1 MIMAEKSP
9 KTIPV
14 SSGAEAFLAQM
25 RELGSVR
32 YMFANTGTDHG
43 PLIEAMAR
51 TAKEDPRDIQPIVV
65 PHEQAAVSMA
75 HGYYAVTQKPQ
86 MVLVHTLPGT
96 ANALGGIMNAASSN
110 VPLFLVAGR
119 TPITE
124 GELRAGKTQ
133 NIHWRQESRD
143 QGNIVR
149 EFVKWDY
156 EIRTNQN
163 LPAVV
168 SRAYKIAMSEPR
180 GPVYMTLPREWLFEP
195 MESTP
200 LLSAESLAPASKTQ
214 AEQASL
220 EKAADL
226 LIASE
231 SPLIVT
237 KYLGRNPEAV
247 EYLVELAE
255 LLAIPVVQQLSYV
268 NFPTDHPLNLGT
280 QTIKHVRNADVLFFI
295 DTDVPW
301 EPPSRNVLRDGVKII
316 HLERDPMFTAIPG
329 WGFPADLP
337 LTGCSEVSLPV
348 LTGILRAKLAA
359 GAGIRGKIDE
369 RRKKAEAEHKQM
381 IREIDASVEAVK
393 NQKPINPVW
402 LSHCIGAAMDDKT
415 IIANET
421 VTSKLADAIH
431 LNRPGSMFN
440 TPLAGH
446 LGWGLGAAIGMKLG
460 APDATVIAAEGDG
473 SYMFCAPTACHFT
486 AQKYRIPFLTVV
498 YNNQVWNASL
508 NAARGLYPDGVAAN
522 TRNFPGTDLSPSP
535 NFEMTAQACGAYAA
549 RVEEPGEVADAIAKA
564 LRVVKEEGRQALLN
578 VICRNPLA

>member
-1 MIMAEKSP
+1 MTAKS
-9 KTIPV
+9 TTSVPV

-25 RELGSVR
+25 KALGSVR

-43 PLIEAMAR
+43 PLIEAMAK
-51 TAKEDPRDIQPIVV
+51 TAKEDPRDIQPVVV
-65 PHEQAAVSMA
+65 PHEIAAVSMA
-75 HGYYAVTQKPQ
+75 HGYYNVTQKPQ

-96 ANALGGIMNAASSN
+96 ANALGGIINAASCN

-124 GELRAGKTQ
+124 GELRAGKSQ

-156 EIRTNQN
+156 EVRTNQN
-163 LPAVV
+163 LAAVV
-168 SRAYKIAMSEPR
+168 SRAYKISMSEPR
-180 GPVYMTLPREWLFEP
+180 GPVYLTLPREWLFET
-195 MESTP
+195 MESTQV
-200 LLSAESLAPASKTQ
+200 LSPESLSPASKMQ
-214 AEQASL
+214 ADQASL
-220 EKAADL
+220 EMAAEW
-226 LIASE
+226 LIASD

-247 EYLVELAE
+247 QYLVDLAE

-280 QTIKHVRNADVLFFI
+280 QTTKYVRNSDLLFFI

-301 EPPSRNVLRDGVKII
+301 EPPTRNVLRDGVKII
-316 HLERDPMFTAIPG
+316 HLERDPMFTGIPG

-337 LTGCSEVSLPV
+337 VTGCSEVSLPV
-348 LTGILRAKLAA
+348 LTSIIKAKLAA
-359 GAGIRGKIDE
+359 GAVGKGKLEE
-369 RRKKAEAEHKQM
+369 RRKKTAAEHDAM
-381 IREIDASVEAVK
+381 IGEIEASIEAAK
-393 NQKPINPVW
+393 NHKPINPVW
-402 LSHCIGAAMDDKT
+402 LSKCIGDVMDDKT
-415 IIANET
+415 IIVNET
-421 VTSKLADAIH
+421 VTSRLAEVIH
-431 LNRPGSMFN
+431 LNRPGSQFS

-486 AQKYRIPFLTVV
+486 AQKYRIPFLTVI

-508 NAARGLYPDGVAAN
+508 NAARGLYPDGVAAR
-522 TRNFPGTDLSPSP
+522 TRNFPGTDLTPSP
-535 NFEMTAQACGAYAA
+535 NFELTAQACGAYAA
-549 RVEEPGEVADAIAKA
+549 RVEEPSEVPDALAKA
-564 LRVVKEEGRQALLN
+564 LKVVKEEGRQALLN
-578 VICRNPLA
+578 VICKNPLA

>member
-1 MIMAEKSP
+1 MAEKS
-9 KTIPV
+9 TTSVPV

-25 RELGSVR
+25 KALGSVR

-43 PLIEAMAR
+43 PLIEALAK

-65 PHEQAAVSMA
+65 PHEMAAVSMA
-75 HGYYAVTQKPQ
+75 HGYYNVTQKPQ

-96 ANALGGIMNAASSN
+96 ANALGGVINAASCN

-124 GELRAGKTQ
+124 GELRGGKSQ

-143 QGNIVR
+143 QGSIVR

-156 EIRTNQN
+156 EVRTNQN
-163 LPAVV
+163 LAAVV

-180 GPVYMTLPREWLFEP
+180 GPVYMTLPREWLCESL
-195 MESTP
+195 ESTQ
-200 LLSAESLAPASKTQ
+200 LLSPDSVSPATKTQ
-214 AEQASL
+214 ADQAAL
-220 EKAADL
+220 EKVADW
-226 LIASE
+226 LIASD

-247 EYLVELAE
+247 SFLVELAE
-255 LLAIPVVQQLSYV
+255 SLAIPVVQQLSYV
-268 NFPTDHPLNLGT
+268 NFPTDHPLSLGT
-280 QTIKHVRNADVLFFI
+280 QAIKYVQHADVLFFI

-337 LTGCSEVSLPV
+337 VAGCSEVSLPV
-348 LTGILRAKLAA
+348 LNAIIKAKVAA
-359 GAGIRGKIDE
+359 GAVGKHKVEE
-369 RRKKAEAEHKQM
+369 RRKKIAAEHDAL
-381 IREIDASVEAVK
+381 IREIEASIDASK
-393 NQKPINPVW
+393 NQRPINPLW
-402 LSHCIGAAMDDKT
+402 LSKCIGDAMDDRT
-415 IIANET
+415 ILVNET
-421 VTSKLADAIH
+421 VTSKLAETIR
-431 LNRPGSMFN
+431 LNRPGSQFN

-446 LGWGLGAAIGMKLG
+446 LGWGLGAAVGAKLG

-473 SYMFCAPTACHFT
+473 SYMFGAPTACHFT
-486 AQKYRIPFLTVV
+486 AQKYRIPFLTVI

-508 NAARGLYPDGVAAN
+508 NAARGLYPDGVAAR

-535 NFEMTAQACGAYAA
+535 NFELTAQACGAYAA
-549 RVEEPGEVADAIAKA
+549 RVEEPSEVPDALAKA
-564 LRVVKEEGRQALLN
+564 LKVVKEEGGQALLN
-578 VICRNPLA
+578 VICKNPLA

>member
-1 MIMAEKSP
+1 MAEKSM

-14 SSGAEAFLAQM
+14 SNGAEAFLAQM
-25 RELGSVR
+25 KELGSVR

-43 PLIEAMAR
+43 PLIEAMAK

-75 HGYYAVTQKPQ
+75 HGYYTVTQKPQ

-96 ANALGGIMNAASSN
+96 ANALGGIINAASCN
-110 VPLFLVAGR
+110 VPVFLVAGR

-124 GELRAGKTQ
+124 GELRAGKSQ

-143 QGNIVR
+143 QGSIVR

-195 MESTP
+195 MESTQ
-200 LLSAESLAPASKTQ
+200 LLSAEALAPASKMQ
-214 AEQASL
+214 ADQESL
-220 EKAADL
+220 EKAADW
-226 LIASE
+226 LIAAE

-247 EYLVELAE
+247 QSLADLAE

-280 QTIKHVRNADVLFFI
+280 QATKHVRNSDVLFFI

-301 EPPSRNVLRDGVKII
+301 EPPTRNVLREGVKII
-316 HLERDPMFTAIPG
+316 HLERDPMFTGIPG

-348 LTGILRAKLAA
+348 LTGMIRAKLANA
-359 GAGIRGKIDE
+359 GVKTSIEE
-369 RRKKAEAEHKQM
+369 RRRKTEAEHKEM
-381 IREIDASVEAVK
+381 IREMDAGAQAVR
-393 NQKPINPVW
+393 NQKPISPVW
-402 LSHCIGAAMDDKT
+402 LSKCIGDAMDDKT

-421 VTSKLADAIH
+421 ITSKLGESIH

-486 AQKYRIPFLTVV
+486 AQKYRIPFLTIV

-508 NAARGLYPDGVAAN
+508 NAARGLYPEGVAAR

-535 NFEMTAQACGAYAA
+535 NFELTAQACGAYAA
-549 RVEEPGEVADAIAKA
+549 RVEEPGEVPDAIAKA
-564 LRVVKEEGRQALLN
+564 LKVVKEEGRQALLN
-578 VICRNPLA
+578 VVCKNPLA

>member
-1 MIMAEKSP
+1 MAEKS
-9 KTIPV
+9 TTSVPV

-25 RELGSVR
+25 KALGSVR

-43 PLIEAMAR
+43 PLIEAMAK
-51 TAKEDPRDIQPIVV
+51 TAKEDPRDIQPVVV
-65 PHEQAAVSMA
+65 PHEIAAVSMA
-75 HGYYAVTQKPQ
+75 HGYYNVTQKPQ

-96 ANALGGIMNAASSN
+96 ANALGGIINAASCN

-124 GELRAGKTQ
+124 GELRAGKSQ

-156 EIRTNQN
+156 EVRTNQN
-163 LPAVV
+163 LAAVV
-168 SRAYKIAMSEPR
+168 SRAYKISMSEPR
-180 GPVYMTLPREWLFEP
+180 GPVYLTLPREWLFEA
-195 MESTP
+195 MESTQV
-200 LLSAESLAPASKTQ
+200 LSPESLSPASKMQ
-214 AEQASL
+214 ADQASL
-220 EKAADL
+220 EIAAEWLIAAD
-226 LIASE
+226 

-247 EYLVELAE
+247 QYLVDLAE

-280 QTIKHVRNADVLFFI
+280 QTSKYVRGADVLFFV

-301 EPPSRNVLRDGVKII
+301 EPPNRNILRDGVKII
-316 HLERDPMFTAIPG
+316 HLERDPMFTGIPG

-337 LTGCSEVSLPV
+337 VTGCSEVSLPV
-348 LTGILRAKLAA
+348 LTSIIKAKLAA
-359 GAGIRGKIDE
+359 GAVAKSKLEE
-369 RRKKAEAEHKQM
+369 RRKKTAAEHDVM
-381 IREIDASVEAVK
+381 IGEIEASIEAAK
-393 NQKPINPVW
+393 NHKPINPVW
-402 LSHCIGAAMDDKT
+402 LSKCIGDVMDDKT
-415 IIANET
+415 IIVNET
-421 VTSKLADAIH
+421 VTSRLAEVIH
-431 LNRPGSMFN
+431 LNRPGSQFS

-486 AQKYRIPFLTVV
+486 AQKYRIPFLTVI

-508 NAARGLYPDGVAAN
+508 NAARGLYPDGVAAR

-535 NFEMTAQACGAYAA
+535 NFELTAQACGAYAA
-549 RVEEPGEVADAIAKA
+549 RVEEPSEVPDALAKA
-564 LRVVKEEGRQALLN
+564 LKVVKEEGRQALLN
-578 VICRNPLA
+578 VICKNPLA